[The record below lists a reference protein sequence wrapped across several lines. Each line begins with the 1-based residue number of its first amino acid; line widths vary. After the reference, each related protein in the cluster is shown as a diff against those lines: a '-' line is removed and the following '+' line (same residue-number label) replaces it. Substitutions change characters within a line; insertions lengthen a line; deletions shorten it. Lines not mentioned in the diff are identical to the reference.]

1 MIIGV
6 AGFAGSGKDTV
17 GKYLVVH
24 YNFEHRSFAAKLK
37 EATAA
42 LLDMPLDKVD
52 EYKLMKNVC
61 VELVD
66 DDDIVTTFTFRHFL
80 QRMGTEMGRN
90 VFGEDFWV
98 DMVLPDNLL
107 LARHYQEYVA
117 RKIVIT
123 DVRFENE
130 ASRVRELDGVVIW
143 VETTDATRA
152 ARGRDSV
159 PAHKSAMRLDP
170 ELIDYTITNDSS
182 LANLHVQIKDV
193 LDDMADR
200 RVTNAR

>member
-24 YNFEHRSFAAKLK
+24 YGFEHRAFAAKLK
-37 EATAA
+37 EAAAA
-42 LLDMPLDKVD
+42 LLDIPFDMVDNLKLDTHGKVTVSGLD
-52 EYKLMKNVC
+52 YSEA
-61 VELVD
+61 
-66 DDDIVTTFTFRHFL
+66 ITFRHFL

-98 DMVLPDNLL
+98 DMVLPEGWYFED
-107 LARHYQEYVA
+107 Q
-117 RKIVIT
+117 KIVIT